1 MSNRPNPRGSSA
13 ARVAAAQRS
22 GSSSTTTWWIVGGVA
37 VVIVI
42 ALVAAIASTSKS
54 SASSGTGAGAAGTVV
69 PVPAISVGEVTVT
82 GTPVGTPAPTAT
94 GTPASSIG
102 KPVPQISGQQFDGTK
117 LTIPAAGTPKVV
129 MFVAHWCPHCQKEV
143 PELSKHW
150 AEVGLPSGVDLYAV
164 ATSTSESKPNFPPGQ
179 WLRDENWPV
188 KTIADDTKGSA
199 ANAYGVTG
207 FPYFVAVDAQGN
219 IALTMSGEIT
229 LAQFQQLVDAAKTG
243 TAGATTGTTG
253 AASPR

>member
-13 ARVAAAQRS
+13 ARVAAAQKS
-22 GSSSTTTWWIVGGVA
+22 GSSTTTWWIAGGVA
-37 VVIVI
+37 IVIVI
-42 ALVAAIASTSKS
+42 ALVAAIAITSKS
-54 SASSGTGAGAAGTVV
+54 DSSSGTGAGAAGTVV

-82 GTPVGTPAPTAT
+82 GTPIAQAAPGA
-94 GTPASSIG
+94 ADSSIG

-129 MFVAHWCPHCQKEV
+129 VFVAHWCPHCQKEV

-164 ATSTSESKPNFPPGQ
+164 ATSTSESKPNFPPGK
-179 WLRDENWPV
+179 WLREENWPV

-219 IALTMSGEIT
+219 VALTMSGEIT

-243 TAGATTGTTG
+243 SSGAATGTTG
-253 AASPR
+253 PASPR